1 MSAPVI
7 ALEPARG
14 PEVEALIG
22 ELDAYLRGLYPPE
35 SNHGLDLAALQLPEM
50 RFAVARREG
59 QPLGCGALVLRGD
72 GTAELKRMYV
82 RPAARGLGLG
92 RRLLGFLEETARQA
106 GCAAMR
112 LETGVAQPEAIGLYR
127 AAGYREIGP
136 FPPYA
141 ADPNSLF
148 MERRL

>member
-1 MSAPVI
+1 MSAPAI

-14 PEVEALIG
+14 PDVEALVG

-35 SNHGLDLAALQLPEM
+35 SNHGLDLAALLRPGV

-59 QPLGCGALVLRGD
+59 QALGCGALVLRGD

-92 RRLLGFLEETARQA
+92 RRLLDFLEETARQA
-106 GCAAMR
+106 GCTAMR
-112 LETGVAQPEAIGLYR
+112 LETGVAQPEALGLYR
-127 AAGYREIGP
+127 AAGYREIGA